1 MKTTVDTF
9 ERCKVVWKM
18 KSRQM
23 KKRCKNKASTV
34 SETVVDGYYVM
45 EQCWDGKD
53 SILGETCNIKSS
65 GKDDRDDR
73 RFESAPC
80 CASVSA
86 RFVLLLKMLCSL
98 SHFFTF
104 CLTILSCSRCRVRWS
119 SQTLKVQYDKKKACT
134 HCFKNAKRWYAF
146 CFLDDNMKTTCGT
159 KVETLSH
166 RRLLLEICFDLQ
178 YCYSWF
184 TLTLSWWKKSTFW
197 DYFKNKLES
206 LIFVN
211 CSKYCWQVAK
221 DWLTAAKKRSL
232 PTV

>member
-1 MKTTVDTF
+1 MQSGLKD
-9 ERCKVVWKM
+9 E
-18 KSRQM
+18 SRQM

-45 EQCWDGKD
+45 EQFWDGKD

-86 RFVLLLKMLCSL
+86 RFVLLLKRLCSL

-159 KVETLSH
+159 KSGNFEPPATAA
-166 RRLLLEICFDLQ
+166 RNMFWFAILLL
-178 YCYSWF
+178 
-184 TLTLSWWKKSTFW
+184 
-197 DYFKNKLES
+197 
-206 LIFVN
+206 LIYLDTELVKEVN
-211 CSKYCWQVAK
+211 V
-221 DWLTAAKKRSL
+221 LRL
-232 PTV
+232 F